1 MDNKKEYDLTD
12 SNIQIHGNRKK
23 RSLKD
28 MLEAF
33 KIRNYLWYWI
43 TQFLSGIGIWAQAIA
58 QSWLIL
64 NLTHSAIDL
73 GIITMLQFLPILL
86 FSLFGGVIADRLPRK
101 KLLIFTQIVLVIQA
115 IILGILVY
123 THNITIIEVGILAL
137 LLGTTNALNGPTQQS
152 FVPELVGRELVPNAI
167 ALNSVQFNTSRMIG
181 GAIGGLA
188 IALWG
193 ISGAIFL
200 NAISYIPIII
210 VLIIIQPAYTITREY
225 LKEKESSLHDLSEGL
240 KYAFE
245 NISIQKIIL
254 LFGIIGLLGFNWQVA
269 VPLIARYSLHQKVI
283 EFGDLMSAL
292 GAGSLIG
299 AIIETRN
306 NNTSDKQIIWG
317 GIALGICLLLLGL
330 TKSYI
335 LSLILLAIAGFSGII
350 AAISTNTLLQL
361 ITPDKL
367 RGRVMAIYI
376 LLMVGTTPIGAFI
389 FGEIAGYFST
399 GIALIVFGGITIIGI
414 TIISVRKSKEVP
426 ANSINNI
433 E

>member
-376 LLMVGTTPIGAFI
+376 LLMGGTTPIGAFI